1 MNHHLDKATLQKSAP
16 LLLLLL
22 TLSFTAVFG
31 QGKSTIDIEQ
41 AAELTYEE
49 AGGERI
55 RRLVGNVVLKQEDV
69 RLYCDSAFLY
79 GDSKLAKAY
88 GNVRIVQE
96 GKFNARSKYLEY
108 NGATKDALLRRDVFL
123 TDGEMTLSTEEL
135 FYNTRSKISR
145 YVVGAVITNE
155 EATLKSLRGTYDNN
169 SKQFYFKTRVSLK
182 HPDFS
187 LEADTLHYNNLTEQA
202 DFYGPTNILSKRNT
216 TYTEAGWYR
225 SKSKESY
232 LTKNGQVMIDSQQFI
247 RADTIYFDEAKE
259 FGYCRGGVQ
268 MIDSVE
274 RTEIRGGYTRFNRK
288 EGWNWVYD
296 YPILANFGDADTLY
310 LTADTIYQ
318 YKQGDSVSVLRA
330 WNNAVVDRAELL
342 VSCDSLTYEEVDS
355 VFRMFTEPVIWSDE
369 FQITSEYMEL
379 FTKGKEFDRLEMY
392 RDGFLVKAE
401 DSIHF
406 SQIKG
411 KDITAY
417 FEERQISRM
426 DVKGNGESIYYVQ
439 REDSSFMGANKIEAS
454 DITILM
460 EDSRPVEITF
470 YVKPVAVLH
479 PIDQVDPYAFRLKG
493 FIWAIERKTNAINQ
507 MEMAFECSPDR
518 GLYELIWPKPPVVSP
533 PLPTAPLP
541 LLVQPQE

>member
-1 MNHHLDKATLQKSAP
+1 MKHHPHKAILHNAAVLLF
-16 LLLLLL
+16 LLL
-22 TLSFTAVFG
+22 SASISAVFG
-31 QGKSTIDIEQ
+31 QGKNTIDIEQ

-55 RRLVGNVVLKQEDV
+55 RRLVGNVILKQEDV

-79 GDSKLAKAY
+79 GDSKLAKAF

-108 NGATKDALLRRDVFL
+108 NGATKDALLRRAVFL

-135 FYNTRSKISR
+135 FYNTNTKISR

-155 EATLKSLRGTYDNN
+155 DATLKSLRGTYNN
-169 SKQFYFKTRVSLK
+169 STKQFFFKTRVRLQ
-182 HPDFS
+182 HPDFR

-202 DFYGPTNILSKRNT
+202 DFYGPTDIFSQRTT
-216 TYTEAGWYR
+216 TYTEGGWYR
-225 SKSKESY
+225 SKSKELY

-247 RADTIYFDEAKE
+247 RADTIYFDELQE
-259 FGYCRGGVQ
+259 LGYCRGGVQ
-268 MIDSVE
+268 MIDTVE

-342 VSCDSLTYEEVDS
+342 VSCDSLTYEEADS
-355 VFRMFTEPVIWSDE
+355 VFRLFTEPVIWSDE

-379 FTKGKEFDRLEMY
+379 FTTGKEFDRLEMY
-392 RDGFLVKAE
+392 KDGFLVKAE

-417 FEERQISRM
+417 FEGRQISRM

-439 REDSSFMGANKIEAS
+439 REDSSFMGANKIESS

-479 PIDQVDPYAFRLKG
+479 PIDQIDPYTFRLKG
-493 FIWAIERKTNAINQ
+493 FIWAIERKENAINQ
-507 MEMAFECSPDR
+507 MAMAFECSPER
-518 GLYELIWPKPPVVSP
+518 GLYAFIWPKPPVVASP
-533 PLPTAPLP
+533 VPAAPLP
-541 LLVQPQE
+541 LLVLPQE

>member
-1 MNHHLDKATLQKSAP
+1 MKHHPHKAILLKAIF

-22 TLSFTAVFG
+22 SSYISAVLG

-49 AGGERI
+49 TGGERV
-55 RRLVGNVVLKQEDV
+55 RRLVGNVILKQEDV
-69 RLYCDSAFLY
+69 RLYCDSAILY

-135 FYNTRSKISR
+135 FYNTQTKISR

-155 EATLKSLRGTYDNN
+155 EATLKSLRGTYN
-169 SKQFYFKTRVSLK
+169 SITKQFYFKTRVSLK
-182 HPDFS
+182 HPDFN
-187 LEADTLHYNNLTEQA
+187 LAADTLHYNNLTEQV
-202 DFYGPTNILSKRNT
+202 DFFGPTDIFSKRTT
-216 TYTEAGWYR
+216 TYTEGGWYR

-232 LTKNGQVMIDSQQFI
+232 LTQNGQVMIDSQQFI
-247 RADTIYFDEAKE
+247 RADTIYYNETQE
-259 FGYCRGGVQ
+259 LGYCRGAVQ
-268 MIDSVE
+268 MIDTVE

-330 WNNAVVDRAELL
+330 WNHAVIDRAELL
-342 VSCDSLTYEEVDS
+342 VSCDSLTYEEADS
-355 VFRMFTEPVIWSDE
+355 VFRMFTAPVIWSDE
-369 FQITSEYMEL
+369 FQITAEYMEL

-392 RDGFLVKAE
+392 REGFLVKAE
-401 DSIHF
+401 DSVHF

-417 FEERQISRM
+417 FEGRQMSRM
-426 DVKGNGESIYYVQ
+426 DVKGNGESIYYEK
-439 REDSSFMGANKIEAS
+439 REDSSFVGANKIES
-454 DITILM
+454 SNITFIM

-479 PIDQVDPYAFRLKG
+479 PIDKVDPYAFRLKG
-493 FIWAIERKTNAINQ
+493 FIWAIERKENAINQ
-507 MEMAFECSPDR
+507 MTMAFECSPER
-518 GLYELIWPKPPVVSP
+518 GLYEFIWPQPPIVESP
-533 PLPTAPLP
+533 ASVAPLP
-541 LLVQPQE
+541 LLVLPQE

>member
-1 MNHHLDKATLQKSAP
+1 MRYPHKAILRKATV

-22 TLSFTAVFG
+22 STSLSAVFG

-55 RRLVGNVVLKQEDV
+55 RRLVGNVILKQEDV

-88 GNVRIVQE
+88 GNVRIVQD

-135 FYNTRSKISR
+135 FYNTRSKVSR

-155 EATLKSLRGTYDNN
+155 GATLKSLRGTYDN
-169 SKQFYFKTRVSLK
+169 STKQFYFKTRVSLK

-202 DFYGPTNILSKRNT
+202 DFYGPTDIISKRTT
-216 TYTEAGWYR
+216 TYTEGGWYR

-232 LTKNGQVMIDSQQFI
+232 LTKNGQVVIDSQQFI
-247 RADTIYFDEAKE
+247 RADTIYFDEILE
-259 FGYCRGGVQ
+259 LGYCRGAVQ

-318 YKQGDSVSVLRA
+318 YKQGDSLSVLRA
-330 WNNAVVDRAELL
+330 WHNAVIQRAELL
-342 VSCDSLTYEEVDS
+342 VSCDSLTYEEADS

-417 FEERQISRM
+417 FEGRQISRM

-439 REDSSFMGANKIEAS
+439 REDSSFMGANKIESS

-479 PIDQVDPYAFRLKG
+479 PIDQVDPYVFRLKG
-493 FIWAIERKTNAINQ
+493 FIWAIDRKEKAINQ
-507 MEMAFECSPDR
+507 MAMAFECSPER
-518 GLYELIWPKPPVVSP
+518 GLYELIWPTPPSVLLLAPES
-533 PLPTAPLP
+533 PLPVLE
-541 LLVQPQE
+541 LRQE

>member
-1 MNHHLDKATLQKSAP
+1 LKHHPHKAILQKSAA

-22 TLSFTAVFG
+22 STSLSAVFS
-31 QGKSTIDIEQ
+31 QSKSTIDIEQ

-49 AGGERI
+49 AGGERV
-55 RRLVGNVVLKQEDV
+55 RRLVGNVILKQEDV

-108 NGATKDALLRRDVFL
+108 NGATKDALLRREVFL

-135 FYNTRSKISR
+135 FYNTKTKISR
-145 YVVGAVITNE
+145 YVVGAVITNQ
-155 EATLKSLRGTYDNN
+155 EATLKSLKGTYNNN
-169 SKQFYFKTRVSLK
+169 SKQFYFRTRVSLK
-182 HPDFS
+182 HPDFD
-187 LEADTLHYNNLTEQA
+187 LKADTLHYNNLTEQA
-202 DFYGPTNILSKRNT
+202 DFFGPTDIISKRT
-216 TYTEAGWYR
+216 ITYTEGGWYR

-232 LTKNGQVMIDSQQFI
+232 LTKNGQVIIDQQQFI

-259 FGYCRGGVQ
+259 VGYCRGGVQ
-268 MIDSVE
+268 MIDTVE
-274 RTEIRGGYTRFNRK
+274 RSEIRGGYTRFNRK

-318 YKQGDSVSVLRA
+318 YKVGDSMSVLRA
-330 WNNAVVDRAELL
+330 WNHAVIDRAELL
-342 VSCDSLTYEEVDS
+342 VSCDSLTYEEADS

-369 FQITSEYMEL
+369 FQITAEYMEL

-401 DSIHF
+401 DSVHF

-417 FEERQISRM
+417 FEGRQISRM
-426 DVKGNGESIYYVQ
+426 DIKGNGESIYYVQ
-439 REDSSFMGANKIEAS
+439 REDSSFMGANKIESS

-479 PIDQVDPYAFRLKG
+479 PIDKVDPYAFRLKG
-493 FIWAIERKTNAINQ
+493 FIWAIERKENAINQ
-507 MEMAFECSPDR
+507 MAMAFECSPER
-518 GLYELIWPKPPVVSP
+518 GLYELIWPTPPTVLLQDP
-533 PLPTAPLP
+533 ELPLPVLE
-541 LLVQPQE
+541 LRQE